1 MIYGYARVGTLAGL
15 GLGAID
21 TFLVDRL
28 LKGRRP
34 DQFVEGSL
42 TNFIEGQR

>member
-1 MIYGYARVGTLAGL
+1 MIYGYERVGTLAGL

-28 LKGRRP
+28 LKAGIQINSWK
-34 DQFVEGSL
+34 DH
-42 TNFIEGQR
+42 